1 MDKMNIH
8 WKSKALAT
16 YKRIALWYQKKM
28 GNFAAEK
35 FINGINDAVGL
46 LSSNPYMGPVDEE
59 LSTSKRTY
67 HSFVEHKNHKIIYY
81 IKKDTVYIADIWP
94 NNQNPLN
101 ISKRLK

>member
-1 MDKMNIH
+1 
-8 WKSKALAT
+8 
-16 YKRIALWYQKKM
+16 M

-46 LSSNPYMGPVDEE
+46 LSSNPYMGPVDEV